1 VYKNYDPRAAIL
13 RESCHEVLA
22 ELGKTDE
29 PLFALALEL
38 ERIAL
43 DDDYFVQ
50 RKLFPNVDFYSGIML
65 RAIGFPTGM
74 FPPLFALGRTIGWIA
89 QWKEMIEASDQHI
102 ARPRQRYIGQAIR
115 PYVPIA
121 ER

>member
-1 VYKNYDPRAAIL
+1 
-13 RESCHEVLA
+13 
-22 ELGKTDE
+22 
-29 PLFALALEL
+29 
-38 ERIAL
+38 
-43 DDDYFVQ
+43 
-50 RKLFPNVDFYSGIML
+50 VDFYSGIML
-65 RAIGFPTGM
+65 RAIGFPTAM

-102 ARPRQRYIGQAIR
+102 ARPRQRYIGEATR